1 MLEKPVLLSPGH
13 LGGGGGKALRQ
24 RATVVIVISYLAC
37 FPAIGLLVCGG
48 LSLLQHLQCPV
59 PAGGHLQPATGS
71 GSRGGERR
79 QSVSPLSCKAGYMAI
94 VGLDFSV
101 LSSFNEL

>member
-1 MLEKPVLLSPGH
+1 
-13 LGGGGGKALRQ
+13 
-24 RATVVIVISYLAC
+24 
-37 FPAIGLLVCGG
+37 
-48 LSLLQHLQCPV
+48 V